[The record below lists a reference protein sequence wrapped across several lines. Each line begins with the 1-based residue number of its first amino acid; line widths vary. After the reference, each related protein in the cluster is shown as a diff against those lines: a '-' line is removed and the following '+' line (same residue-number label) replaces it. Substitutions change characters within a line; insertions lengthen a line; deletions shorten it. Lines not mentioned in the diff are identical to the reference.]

1 MKGMTMSMILTE
13 ARVVELISKA
23 ISGLTAVQS
32 PAHQVATANVEEI
45 HKDPCYLA
53 LIEAKKDIV
62 AQLANPKYMMV
73 RGSRNRGQLINQTKE
88 ALVTINNEI
97 NEMFQG
103 SYVRRI

>member
-1 MKGMTMSMILTE
+1 MITE
-13 ARVVELISKA
+13 AKVKQIVSDVVSNLVPQLIAAQIPS
-23 ISGLTAVQS
+23 Q
-32 PAHQVATANVEEI
+32 QVTTTANVEEI

>member
-1 MKGMTMSMILTE
+1 MTE
-13 ARVVELISKA
+13 AKVRDIVSDVVSTLVPQLIA
-23 ISGLTAVQS
+23 AQS
-32 PAHQVATANVEEI
+32 PAGQVVSTPNVEEI

-62 AQLANPKYMMV
+62 AQLANPKYMVV

>member
-1 MKGMTMSMILTE
+1 MTE
-13 ARVVELISKA
+13 AKVKELVSDVVTTLVPQLIA
-23 ISGLTAVQS
+23 AQS
-32 PAHQVATANVEEI
+32 PASQVVPTANVEEI

-53 LIEAKKDIV
+53 LIEAKKEIV
-62 AQLANPKYMMV
+62 LQLANPKYMVV

-103 SYVRRI
+103 SYTRRI